1 MKVKRTSWHYKIC
14 HIGSDYENNNDN
26 LCSYFWVVV
35 GKIALFGSAG
45 LLLCVLAYY
54 YFTDPF
60 VLSTSILILSI
71 LLGVALPIVVIHYIR
86 QVCGKSIEC
95 PGESI
100 VIEFVK
106 AQKDKVCPLIEYIN

>member
-1 MKVKRTSWHYKIC
+1 MKIKRSSLHYKIC

-71 LLGVALPIVVIHYIR
+71 LLGVALPILAIKYTRHIY
-86 QVCGKSIEC
+86 GNPIEC
-95 PGESI
+95 PGESL
-100 VIEFVK
+100 VVEFIK
-106 AQKDKVCPLIEYIN
+106 AQKDKVCPLIEYVD